1 MTNQHPIT
9 PPIELVYEWSH
20 MFASHSGEAIFTLVA
35 QWGADQQLAAV
46 ATWLDH
52 NILDTPH
59 LRITPIGETLI
70 AAMRPQSLS
79 LKEQALAVLDDYSDL
94 FDGAHQNI
102 IRQALEQLNDQP

>member
-20 MFASHSGEAIFTLVA
+20 MFASHSDEAIFTLVA

-70 AAMRPQSLS
+70 AAMRPQPLS
-79 LKEQALAVLDDYSDL
+79 LKEQALARLEDIEYEIGTPNYDT
-94 FDGAHQNI
+94 
-102 IRQALEQLNDQP
+102 IRKALEALPND